1 MRQPPH
7 VFNIQGD
14 IKFIDFSDSHMAEII
29 SDVAIAI
36 KELIIKNKGFN
47 SNLIK
52 QYLDS
57 YQEVFRLNADEIN
70 SLPFLFRRRTVFM
83 INYLLYKQTQNK
95 STELIK
101 RIDLEIKVLKNLQKN
116 FYSLE
121 TAKDI

>member
-1 MRQPPH
+1 
-7 VFNIQGD
+7 
-14 IKFIDFSDSHMAEII
+14 MAEII

-116 FYSLE
+116 FKFINNFIKHYKCE
-121 TAKDI
+121 